1 MPSLKEIL
9 TSVKNILRRGLIPER
24 VYVPVPVRVDRR
36 RR

>member
-9 TSVKNILRRGLIPER
+9 TSVKNLLRRGLAPER
-24 VYVPVPVRVDRR
+24 AYVPVPVRVDRR